1 MNEFEITIG
10 RQTVKLT
17 MEDIVNIEAAVLAAS
32 KKPGEKVFRGHV
44 TASMAMHAAG
54 SGVAQHFSNTGPEGY
69 ILADC

>member
-17 MEDIVNIEAAVLAAS
+17 MEDVVNIEAAVLAAS

-44 TASMAMHAAG
+44 TASMAMSAAG
-54 SGVAQHFSNTGPEGY
+54 SGVAQHFSDTGPEGY

>member
-17 MEDIVNIEAAVLAAS
+17 LEDVANIESAVLAAS

-44 TASMAMHAAG
+44 SASMAMTATASG
-54 SGVAQHFSNTGPEGY
+54 SARHFNDTGAEGY
-69 ILADC
+69 IMTDC